1 MPVVRWPDQGFASLE
16 RTGSEMRAC
25 RRPPKLMRGLSDDQA
40 HFTGANNAQFG
51 VPCLSADTLQSW
63 MGHRTQEQLSAQN
76 GQFSLSRFS
85 GTDEPVKR
93 QPEMAG
99 TTVYSDAG
107 VTNFYIGCMEPCKSD
122 KPPRPRTDVGSTRA
136 SQRMRL
142 LASAVEYVR
151 RNKMECVASFFSA
164 MGSMLLSFNGEHAK
178 YAWIIF
184 FVSNAMFVGMA
195 IRKRLFGFL
204 VLQTYFTIT
213 AVIGV
218 VNYF

>member
-1 MPVVRWPDQGFASLE
+1 
-16 RTGSEMRAC
+16 MR
-25 RRPPKLMRGLSDDQA
+25 
-40 HFTGANNAQFG
+40 
-51 VPCLSADTLQSW
+51 V
-63 MGHRTQEQLSAQN
+63 
-76 GQFSLSRFS
+76 
-85 GTDEPVKR
+85 
-93 QPEMAG
+93 
-99 TTVYSDAG
+99 
-107 VTNFYIGCMEPCKSD
+107 
-122 KPPRPRTDVGSTRA
+122 
-136 SQRMRL
+136 SQRMRP

-164 MGSMLLSFNGEHAK
+164 TGSMLLSFNGEHAK
-178 YAWIIF
+178 YAWIFF